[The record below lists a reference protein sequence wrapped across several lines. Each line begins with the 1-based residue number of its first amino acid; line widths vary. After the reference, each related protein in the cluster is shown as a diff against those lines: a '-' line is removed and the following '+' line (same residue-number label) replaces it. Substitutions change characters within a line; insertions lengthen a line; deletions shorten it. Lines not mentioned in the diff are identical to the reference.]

1 MSTLSSSLPAVRKR
15 KLWPRIL
22 FWLTVLLV
30 VAVLGLLGLS
40 YSIVRS
46 ALPQLDG
53 TLSVAGLSG
62 PVTVIR
68 EAHGV
73 PTIEAV
79 NLSDLFFAQGYVT
92 AQDRLW
98 QMDTMRRFAAGEL
111 SEILGPD
118 LLRHDREQ
126 RILGMRQAAQRA
138 LALLLPE
145 DRAYVDAYAKGVNA
159 HIDSHLDGLPLE
171 YRILGYSPRL
181 WSAEDSTLI
190 ATQMVKDL
198 NHGTYREA
206 LERERILAKLGPE
219 FTADLY
225 VNSSWHDRPP
235 TALRPTLQNAE
246 PDEEDNEEDGP
257 DSGVAQ
263 VHTLLSTIPGEFNF
277 DSDDR
282 YVLGSNNWVVSG
294 SHTTS
299 GKPLLS

>member
-1 MSTLSSSLPAVRKR
+1 MSTLSSCLPAVRKR

-111 SEILGPD
+111 SEILGEGFAE
-118 LLRHDREQ
+118 HDREQ
-126 RILGMRQAAQRA
+126 RILGLRQAAQKS
-138 LALLLPE
+138 LDSIVPQ
-145 DRAYVDAYAKGVNA
+145 DRAFLDAYARGVNA
-159 HIDSHLDGLPLE
+159 YIDSHGDKLPVE
-171 YRILGYSPRL
+171 
-181 WSAEDSTLI
+181 
-190 ATQMVKDL
+190 
-198 NHGTYREA
+198 
-206 LERERILAKLGPE
+206 
-219 FTADLY
+219 
-225 VNSSWHDRPP
+225 
-235 TALRPTLQNAE
+235 
-246 PDEEDNEEDGP
+246 
-257 DSGVAQ
+257 
-263 VHTLLSTIPGEFNF
+263 
-277 DSDDR
+277 
-282 YVLGSNNWVVSG
+282 
-294 SHTTS
+294 
-299 GKPLLS
+299 